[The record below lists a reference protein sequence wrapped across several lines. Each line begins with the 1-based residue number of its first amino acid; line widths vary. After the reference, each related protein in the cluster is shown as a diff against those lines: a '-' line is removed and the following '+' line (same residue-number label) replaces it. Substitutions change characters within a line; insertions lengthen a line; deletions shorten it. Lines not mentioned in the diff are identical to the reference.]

1 MKLNKQLL
9 QINRNFLI
17 CFVISATLSAFNA
30 ELLSDYENH
39 LNTTIT
45 IAIGYMI
52 YFGIFSIL
60 FYFDNKKRYKH
71 MSKNLIKKELFNI
84 VSSFGIGEIVY
95 LAVRWPTFYY
105 FLEIGIEPFVA
116 SLISEI
122 ISTGAYMTI
131 VTIFLKKTKTFK
143 QQQM

>member
-17 CFVISATLSAFNA
+17 CFVISATLSAFIV

-45 IAIGYMI
+45 IAIGYGI

-71 MSKNLIKKELFNI
+71 MSKNLIKKELFNL

-95 LAVRWPTFYY
+95 IAVRWPTFYY

-122 ISTGAYMTI
+122 ISTVAYMTI

-143 QQQM
+143 QQQA